1 MQNIDLFGGIE
12 TSSTNIICGIGTGNG
27 DLISRIEIP
36 TENPAK
42 NIPKIISFFERHPHI
57 KGIGIGSFTPVQ
69 LDHDSED
76 YGQVLNNLQEEWR
89 GVNLYKTLVD
99 TTNIPAWVATNTDV
113 AAIGERFHGKAINCD
128 SFAYLTIG
136 TSLGGSLFD
145 QDRLLHGINHPEIGH
160 IPVPRN
166 PKDTDVHGACKFH
179 NDCLEGL
186 ASGKSLEIRTGQK
199 TNCITDNTVWEIE
212 AEYLAIGLVNVIALM
227 QPKMIILGG
236 SVMKHKGLLE
246 MIRAGVG
253 AYINGYIAL
262 PNLDSYIVHSSG
274 GGIGVLGAIKLAAY
288 SHVHEL

>member
-36 TENPAK
+36 TESPSK
-42 NIPKIISFFERHPHI
+42 TMPKIVAFFERHPNI
-57 KGIGIGSFTPVQ
+57 KGIGIGSFAPVQ
-69 LDHDSED
+69 LNPTSDE
-76 YGQVLNNLQEEWR
+76 YGQILNITQEEWH
-89 GVNLYKTLVD
+89 GVNIYKTIVD
-99 TTNIPAWVATNTDV
+99 ATSIPAWVATNTDV
-113 AAIGERFHGKAINCD
+113 AAIGERFHGKAIECD

-136 TSLGGSLFD
+136 ASLGGSLLD

-166 PKDTDVHGACKFH
+166 PRDTEVHGVCKFH

-199 TNCITDNTVWEIE
+199 PGDITEKTVWEVE

-236 SVMKHKGLLE
+236 SVMKHNGLLE

-253 AYINGYIAL
+253 AYINDYIPL
-262 PNLDSYIVHSSG
+262 PNLTTYIVHSSG
-274 GGIGVLGAIKLAAY
+274 SGIGVLGAIKLAAF
-288 SHVHEL
+288 SHTNEI